1 MKNITGTLKAWLPR
15 HSSFSPEQLHTEA
28 ALNALAFSSFCMRKS
43 GWTYV
48 GEATITVDILLEP
61 EELVASKIETLKA
74 QQTQLREEVQK
85 KLNVL
90 EDQIQNLLAISY
102 TPPEAP

>member
-1 MKNITGTLKAWLPR
+1 MKNITGTLKAWLPS
-15 HSSFSPEQLHTEA
+15 HSQFNPEQLHTEA
-28 ALNALAFSSFCMRKS
+28 ALNTLAFSSFCMRKS

-48 GEATITVDILLEP
+48 GEATITVDIILEP

-74 QQTQLREEVQK
+74 QQTRLREEVQE

-90 EDQIQNLLAISY
+90 EDQIQNLLAITY
-102 TPPEAP
+102 VAEAS

>member
-1 MKNITGTLKAWLPR
+1 MKNITGTLKAWLPD
-15 HSSFSPEQLHTEA
+15 HSNLKPEQLHTEA
-28 ALNALAFSSFCMRKS
+28 ALNALAFSSFCMRKT

-74 QQTQLREEVQK
+74 QQTKLREEVQE

-90 EDQIQNLLAISY
+90 EDKIQNLLAITYVAEES
-102 TPPEAP
+102 

>member
-1 MKNITGTLKAWLPR
+1 MKNITGTLKAWLPS
-15 HSSFSPEQLHTEA
+15 HVHLKPEQLHTEV
-28 ALNALAFSSFCMRKS
+28 ALGALAFSSFCMRKS

-48 GEATITVDILLEP
+48 GEATITVDIILEP
-61 EELVASKIETLKA
+61 QELVASKIETLKA

-90 EDQIQNLLAISY
+90 EDQIQNLLAITYVAEES
-102 TPPEAP
+102 

>member
-1 MKNITGTLKAWLPR
+1 MKNITGTLKAWLPG
-15 HSSFSPEQLHTEA
+15 HSSLKPEELMTEA
-28 ALNALAFSSFCMRKS
+28 ALEALVFSACNMQRS
-43 GWTYV
+43 GWTHV
-48 GEATITVDILLEP
+48 GEASITVEFFLKP
-61 EELVASKIETLKA
+61 EELIASKIETLKA

-85 KLNVL
+85 RLNVL